1 MAREQ
6 FFERLQFG
14 VGPERDAFGFA
25 VSLHCAAS
33 LFAQRAP
40 DDEGLPALQTAE
52 IDPLR
57 RDKTA
62 EDRPLLFVA
71 LLVIVA
77 QLDSQPHDIVIG
89 QEFARQLLRLEAIN
103 YRAEQSRHQLLAAV

>member
-6 FFERLQFG
+6 FFERFQFG
-14 VGPERDAFGFA
+14 IGHERDAFGLA
-25 VSLHCAAS
+25 VSLDWAAS

-40 DDEGLPALQTAE
+40 DDERLPALQTAE

-57 RDKTA
+57 RDKAA

-71 LLVIVA
+71 LLVFVA
-77 QLDSQPHDIVIG
+77 QLDVQPHDVVIG

-103 YRAEQSRHQLLAAV
+103 Y